1 MTLFVKYG
9 KNFSPVKLI
18 STYVFLAAISTPL
31 LLQLAPAKIYDFTLA
46 INTVI
51 CKNIFPWFFVPFF
64 SPSVFFSRAP
74 QIYSNFA
81 NKSTGQL
88 AAVTS
93 ALNTGG
99 SIARTFTVLAEA
111 PDTLVLV
118 ILCPRK
124 NILNI
129 IVWISLFWLK
139 ILDKQFRSSSPQLH
153 HSRLDFHL
161 LGEKSQERLSKK
173 G

>member
-1 MTLFVKYG
+1 M
-9 KNFSPVKLI
+9 I
-18 STYVFLAAISTPL
+18 SLSLSILSSVRIYFPDFLNDL
-31 LLQLAPAKIYDFTLA
+31 LLEQSELIL
-46 INTVI
+46 I
-51 CKNIFPWFFVPFF
+51 VPFF

-129 IVWISLFWLK
+129 IV
-139 ILDKQFRSSSPQLH
+139 
-153 HSRLDFHL
+153 
-161 LGEKSQERLSKK
+161 
-173 G
+173 